1 MDVRERLMEAAL
13 RVFEEAGSRGATTRR
28 IAAEAGVNE
37 ITLFRHFGSKGA
49 LLSEAIL
56 AEAQRGLDYQ
66 LPEVPEDPAAELTAW
81 CREHLAHLR
90 RNSGMI
96 RTCMGEMEQAPE
108 MRACAQAGPQRV
120 AEELTG
126 YLQRLQGRGMA
137 DPGVDASAAAAMLM
151 GALFTDAM
159 GREMMPERYAY
170 SPEEAPVKYVTLLL
184 RGIGATPPPASRT

>member
-13 RVFEEAGSRGATTRR
+13 RVFKEAGSRGATTRR

-49 LLSEAIL
+49 LLTEAIL
-56 AEAQRGLDYQ
+56 AEAGRGLDYR
-66 LPEVPEDPAAELTAW
+66 LPDAPEDPAAELTAW
-81 CREHLAHLR
+81 CTEHLAHLR

-96 RTCMGEMEQAPE
+96 RTCMGEMENAPE
-108 MRACAQAGPQRV
+108 MRVCAQAGPQRV

-137 DPGVDASAAAAMLM
+137 DPDVDASAAAAMLM

-170 SPEEAPVKYVTLLL
+170 SPQEAPVKYVTLLL
-184 RGIGATPPPASRT
+184 RGIGATPPSALRT

>member
-1 MDVRERLMEAAL
+1 MEAAL

-49 LLSEAIL
+49 LL
-56 AEAQRGLDYQ
+56 AEALHAQAHRQLEFR
-66 LPEVPEDPAAELTAW
+66 LPEEPSDAEAELTAW

-90 RNSGMI
+90 RSSGII
-96 RTCMGEMEQAPE
+96 RTCMGEMDDAPE
-108 MRACAQAGPQRV
+108 MRACAGAGPRRV
-120 AEELTG
+120 AAELTE
-126 YLQRLQGRGMA
+126 YFERLKGRGLA
-137 DPGVDASAAAAMLM
+137 DARTDSGAAAAMLM

-170 SPEEAPVKYVTLLL
+170 TPEEAPAKYVELLL
-184 RGIGATPPPASRT
+184 RAIGAAPRAALKT